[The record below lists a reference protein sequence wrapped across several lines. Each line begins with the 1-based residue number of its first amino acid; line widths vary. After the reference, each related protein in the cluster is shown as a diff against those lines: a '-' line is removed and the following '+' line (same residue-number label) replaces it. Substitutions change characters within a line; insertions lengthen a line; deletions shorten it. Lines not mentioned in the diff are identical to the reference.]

1 MVTETKGI
9 YEYSLSVDAMTLGQ
23 LGSELDGCSQEL
35 GGCEHC
41 SQQAIC
47 LALWLHLAETVKD
60 DCALTPRQYTT
71 YSSKFRA
78 IKARRQV
85 LMPLLTA

>member
-9 YEYSLSVDAMTLGQ
+9 YEYSLATDAMTLGQ
-23 LGSELDGCSQEL
+23 LGKELDLCSQEL

-41 SQQAIC
+41 SQEAIC

-60 DCALTPRQYTT
+60 DCALTARQYTK
-71 YSSKFRA
+71 YSLRFRS
-78 IKARRQV
+78 IKARRQI
-85 LMPLLTA
+85 LMAFFSA